1 MLLKIKKAAGE
12 WYSFYATAIKNRLR
26 RDLNLSDLSDIS
38 EARHNIELDGDNN
51 ETHFHDSRYIPLIND
66 NKKIIEQNKKDIIT
80 EIEDRINADNNL
92 RNLINTSGQQI
103 QNNYEDIINDLYD
116 EVQSRIEGDKQL
128 LNLIDNIKVGS
139 VNDLSDL
146 NNRLDTEIRNRIK
159 NDEEIQNK
167 INQKFAVSIT
177 PPLPVD
183 GGIWFDIGASL
194 IKYWNGDKWIPFCAV
209 YK

>member
-1 MLLKIKKAAGE
+1 MEIFGTYLNDFLYDLKSETLNSLLE
-12 WYSFYATAIKNRLR
+12 
-26 RDLNLSDLSDIS
+26 
-38 EARHNIELDGDNN
+38 E
-51 ETHFHDSRYIPLIND
+51 ND
-66 NKKIIEQNKKDIIT
+66 E
-80 EIEDRINADNNL
+80 
-92 RNLINTSGQQI
+92 
-103 QNNYEDIINDLYD
+103 YNDLYD